1 MKKVIDQISYPIK
14 NDIVEFNKFMKD
26 SLSSE
31 VKLIN
36 SVINYIMN
44 VKGKQFRSILC
55 LLCARIDGN
64 KPNSLTLLSASTV
77 EILHVATLLHD
88 DVVDDAEIRR

>member
-1 MKKVIDQISYPIK
+1 MKKIIDQISYPIK

-36 SVINYIMN
+36 SVINYI
-44 VKGKQFRSILC
+44 
-55 LLCARIDGN
+55 
-64 KPNSLTLLSASTV
+64 
-77 EILHVATLLHD
+77 
-88 DVVDDAEIRR
+88 IRFFFF